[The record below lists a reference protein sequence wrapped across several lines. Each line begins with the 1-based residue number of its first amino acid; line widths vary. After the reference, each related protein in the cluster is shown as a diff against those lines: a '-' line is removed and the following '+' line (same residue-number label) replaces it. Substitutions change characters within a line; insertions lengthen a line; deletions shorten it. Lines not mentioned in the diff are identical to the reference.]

1 MIKEFFPNG
10 GEWGH
15 KWCKFIHGFRKQW
28 SSAWV
33 KNHYTAGMV
42 STQLVESCNAT
53 VRGFLTADKTMV
65 EFFPHFDRMVESRRR
80 AEREAEY
87 ASRNSHPLN
96 NYEYSA
102 YCKKAAT
109 QYTPKMF
116 AIFQEQYA
124 RIQEYELEPIT
135 TGEVSDS
142 SPRQVSYLCY
152 KMHGNERLDDRVV
165 KVEPGDGIV
174 SCDCRWWDT
183 IGILCRHSLTV
194 MHMLGTFGNAKFKTL
209 DQRYIKDRWTRSAK
223 RNLVSLIIP
232 RPLTRGEESEQRYT
246 RIFAKFGFIIRAALP
261 ILEVSEMVE
270 VAGDALAEQVKQAL
284 ALYEAPRGGVNTF
297 SAGNEATPP
306 ATSRIGK
313 KVATKFPKQPKP
325 SKNSKRMKGIV
336 ELSRMKERN
345 KFKRKRAK
353 EAAIQRAGEASR
365 LQDSLAAIFD
375 NNQTVTSFPSFTE
388 LLQSQESV
396 NRRC

>member
-1 MIKEFFPNG
+1 
-10 GEWGH
+10 
-15 KWCKFIHGFRKQW
+15 
-28 SSAWV
+28 
-33 KNHYTAGMV
+33 
-42 STQLVESCNAT
+42 
-53 VRGFLTADKTMV
+53 
-65 EFFPHFDRMVESRRR
+65 MVESRRR

-87 ASRNSHPLN
+87 ASRNSQPLN

-102 YCKKAAT
+102 VCKKAAA

-116 AIFQEQYA
+116 AIFHEQYA

-135 TGEVSDS
+135 SGEVSDS

-183 IGILCRHSLTV
+183 IAILCRHSLTF

-270 VAGDALAEQVKQAL
+270 AAGDALAEQVKQAL

-297 SAGNEATPP
+297 SAEIEATPI

-353 EAAIQRAGEASR
+353 EAAIERAGEASR

-396 NRRC
+396 NRRI